1 MPRNP
6 FLTKENRMTIEQLRC
21 LAAQHLPQAHYW
33 ETDTDEALEGEC
45 TMWGRDDCTLLL
57 DLDPARSEA
66 EAARFLQQ
74 VAAAVA
80 RLQNLR
86 TEIAQ
91 TLAAECSGSLNE
103 AAADIGRD
111 ADGLSA
117 WERLPPLK
125 TPADF
130 GIEEDGYAYGTPP
143 AQAGFYT
150 QSLRKQAMARK
161 RDLRPR
167 YRPKPR
173 LRSRR

>member
-6 FLTKENRMTIEQLRC
+6 FLTKENRMTIEQLRR

-103 AAADIGRD
+103 AALYVPYLAFYEDGVGGAACDFTVADD
-111 ADGLSA
+111 ADALGGQTAEFAL
-117 WERLPPLK
+117 
-125 TPADF
+125 
-130 GIEEDGYAYGTPP
+130 EEHGAVFCGW
-143 AQAGFYT
+143 AE
-150 QSLRKQAMARK
+150 
-161 RDLRPR
+161 
-167 YRPKPR
+167 
-173 LRSRR
+173 